1 MSDAL
6 AIALGTAGALVLAWL
21 GTETH
26 AYRIAR
32 RSHGPGAP
40 GRGRLRA
47 AVYAGAVVAGGV
59 LGLALGA
66 ALRN

>member
-6 AIALGTAGALVLAWL
+6 AITLGTAGALILAWL
-21 GTETH
+21 GTETQ
-26 AYRIAR
+26 AYRLAR

-47 AVYAGAVVAGGV
+47 AVYAGAVVMGGV

>member
-1 MSDAL
+1 MGDLL
-6 AIALGTAGALVLAWL
+6 AVTLGTAGALVVAWL
-21 GTETH
+21 AAETR
-26 AYRIAR
+26 AYGIAR

-66 ALRN
+66 ALRA